1 MCKYFGKKHK
11 KNFAKCHK
19 FYNFADHNLT
29 YNLYRQNMNLL
40 QAYTPYGAQSYGMFY
55 VVMILVAVIFFI
67 VVYRWLCG
75 RLGLEANNSSV
86 KQFKELAKD
95 MVEKDYKIW
104 MYRPSN
110 RTYSYLQED
119 GSFGKP
125 VNPVEF
131 LQPFNHEDFETMRSE
146 IFAICDGKR
155 KSAKVTLRS
164 QSAIGPVVR
173 HYEMNISV
181 ARKQKGQPSL
191 LLGIQ
196 HDITDDY
203 RRQQTVSQLL
213 LRYQTVF
220 NSALVDMIY
229 YDKEG
234 RLTDIN
240 ERACKAFNVPSRDFA
255 IHGNF
260 LLENNPIY
268 NKIPLEQMQN
278 TRTSCII
285 DFGAAEYA
293 DEKYKLDELDLKDR
307 KVFYESTINP
317 IRNAQGELE
326 GVFMVGRD
334 ISEMVESYHRQQY
347 GNRQL
352 RNATKSIRKYLSD
365 INYALRV
372 SDVRIVNYYPKSYSM
387 EISNN
392 FGNVEKPLHLS
403 QLRCIR
409 LATLRFRRTVNSVL
423 NRMDRLSPYPIMQ
436 SIETEIRDKQG
447 RQIWLFFN
455 LVPIRDAKGN
465 IDHYF
470 GMCRPIT
477 EMIETEQRLAVETK
491 KAQETELVKQAFL
504 TNMSYEIRTPLNT
517 VIGFAELFAAE
528 HDEADEPFF
537 SEQIKES
544 TQSLLLLV
552 NDILYISKLDANMVE
567 YKWEDCDFALSFEG
581 FCQLGFSN
589 IPTGI
594 DTIIG
599 KPFSHLVVN
608 IDEQQVGDVV
618 KRLCYIATMMTA
630 KGTITA
636 NYEYHHGHL
645 IISIEDTG
653 KGITKELLPHVF
665 ERFIHDENNEMCGSG
680 LDLPIVQALVQQM
693 GGKIDIES
701 EKGKGTTVW
710 VSIPCEAK
718 TIERRRENNT
728 NPSEATE
735 L

>member
-1 MCKYFGKKHK
+1 
-11 KNFAKCHK
+11 
-19 FYNFADHNLT
+19 
-29 YNLYRQNMNLL
+29 MNLL
-40 QAYTPYGAQSYGMFY
+40 QAYTPYGAQDFGMFY
-55 VVMILVAVIFFI
+55 VVMIAVAVIFFI

-75 RLGLEANNSSV
+75 KLGLEANNSSL
-86 KQFKELAKD
+86 KQYKELAKD

-104 MYRPSN
+104 IYRPAN

-119 GSFGKP
+119 GTFGKP

-131 LQPFNHEDFETMRSE
+131 LKPFNHEDFEAMRAE
-146 IFAICDGKR
+146 VFALCDGKR
-155 KSAKVTLRS
+155 PSAKVTLRS
-164 QSAIGPVVR
+164 QAAVGNVV
-173 HYEMNISV
+173 HYFEMNITV
-181 ARKQKGQPSL
+181 AHKQKGVPSL

-229 YDKEG
+229 YDKDG
-234 RLTDIN
+234 VLTDIN
-240 ERACKAFNVPSRDFA
+240 ERACKSFNVPSRDYA
-255 IHGNF
+255 VRGHF
-260 LLENNPIY
+260 LLENNPIF
-268 NKIPLEQMQN
+268 NRIPLEQMQN
-278 TRTSCII
+278 TRASSII
-285 DFGAAEYA
+285 DFGSPEYA
-293 DEKYKLDELDLKDR
+293 DEKYKLDELDLKNR
-307 KVFYESTINP
+307 KVYYESTINP
-317 IRNAQGELE
+317 IRNIQGELE

-334 ISEMVESYHRQQY
+334 ITEMVESYHRQQRS
-347 GNRQL
+347 NWKLSQATEVIRQ
-352 RNATKSIRKYLSD
+352 YLEN

-387 EISNN
+387 EISNT
-392 FGNVEKPLHLS
+392 FGNIDKPIQLS

-409 LATLRFRRTVNSVL
+409 LATMRFRRTVNSVL
-423 NRMDRLSPYPIMQ
+423 NRMDHLSPYPIMQ

-455 LVPIRDAKGN
+455 LVPIRNAEGG
-465 IDHYF
+465 IERYF

-477 EMIETEQRLAVETK
+477 ELIETEQQLAVETK
-491 KAQETELVKQAFL
+491 KAQETELLKQAFL

-517 VIGFAELFAAE
+517 IVGFAELFSTE
-528 HDEADEPFF
+528 HDVEDEAFF
-537 SEQIKES
+537 INQIKES

-567 YKWEDCDFALSFEG
+567 YKWEDCDFALTFET
-581 FCQLGFSN
+581 FCQLGLSSIQPGVVTN
-589 IPTGI
+589 VGN
-594 DTIIG
+594 
-599 KPFSHLVVN
+599 PFTHLVVN

-618 KRLCYIATMMTA
+618 KRLCHIATMMTTH
-630 KGTITA
+630 GSITT
-636 NYEYHHGHL
+636 NYEYHHGRL

-653 KGITKELLPHVF
+653 KGIAKEVLPHAF
-665 ERFIHDENNEMCGSG
+665 DRFGHDENNEMCGSG
-680 LDLPIVQALVQQM
+680 LDLPIVRALVEQM
-693 GGKIDIES
+693 GGIIDIES
-701 EKGKGTTVW
+701 EKGKGSTVW

-718 TIERRRENNT
+718 TMERRRDNST